1 MPKLVIVHKVVDLDR
16 WLSYKAERAAQIA
29 QFGSNVV
36 DHVAV
41 DGSNNIA
48 VTADVTDLA
57 VMQAALASPPPEL
70 GAAMERHG
78 VIPPLAVYVE
88 KWSARRDVPARP

>member
-1 MPKLVIVHKVVDLDR
+1 MGATT
-16 WLSYKAERAAQIA
+16 S
-29 QFGSNVV
+29 
-36 DHVAV
+36 
-41 DGSNNIA
+41 A

-88 KWSARRDVPARP
+88 K

>member
-1 MPKLVIVHKVVDLDR
+1 MPKMVIVHKVVDLDR
-16 WLSYKAERAAQIA
+16 WLSYKSERAAQIA

-36 DHVAV
+36 DHVAA

-88 KWSARRDVPARP
+88 K